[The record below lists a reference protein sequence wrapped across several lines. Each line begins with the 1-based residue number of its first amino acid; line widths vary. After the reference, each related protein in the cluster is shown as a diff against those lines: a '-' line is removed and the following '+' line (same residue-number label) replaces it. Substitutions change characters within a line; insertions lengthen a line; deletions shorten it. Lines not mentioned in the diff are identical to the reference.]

1 MTEGNVAQP
10 APAPGPSASGPS
22 APGPSAP
29 GPFAPG
35 SSAAPPLTSQAAART
50 GSRLGW
56 LDLLRG
62 IAALFVVFDHLSYY
76 VLQQVR
82 AEVYLGFDAGN
93 FGVFVFFIISGYI
106 VPASLERKGSVR
118 TFWVSRLFRLYPL
131 YLLAVGVAVALYLVH
146 FGSLR
151 GEGSDPEASVLSQ
164 LLMMSN
170 VLGGQNLPNVVWSL
184 SYEMIF
190 YLLITALFIARVHK
204 RSSWYGLGFAVA
216 AVALGGL
223 LPRAYFLHNLGTPRL
238 IALVADLAVLAG
250 LALAVVRRGMSR
262 LLGAVLAAVVAI
274 ALLAFNGS
282 WLYPWEALSILALMF
297 AGTMFYRAEQGQ
309 YPWPRAIAAG
319 VGVLALTITAGVW
332 HSHAWGMGPYAEF
345 AYERRWVVTLVLAA
359 LTFGTALALRHVRW
373 PRALTWLG
381 LISYSVYLLHPL
393 LIVALQ
399 HFRWTRLHHPFWLQ
413 VLMAAAF
420 LVILIAVSSLT
431 YLFVERPMQNVGRRV
446 GRWLDARFG
455 PDRIPAQL
463 PAAPRALAHS
473 PHPATE

>member
-1 MTEGNVAQP
+1 MTNGNVVQ
-10 APAPGPSASGPS
+10 SASVPEPS
-22 APGPSAP
+22 PAS
-29 GPFAPG
+29 
-35 SSAAPPLTSQAAART
+35 PLTSKAAAGA

-76 VLQQVR
+76 VLQHVR
-82 AEVYLGFDAGN
+82 AEVYQWFDAGN

-131 YLLAVGVAVALYLVH
+131 YLLAVGIAVALYLVH

-151 GEGSDPEASVLSQ
+151 GEGSDPKASVLSQ

-204 RSSWYGLGFAVA
+204 RSSWYALGFAVA
-216 AVALGGL
+216 AVAIGAL
-223 LPRAYFLHNLGTPRL
+223 LPRAYFIHNLATPRL

-250 LALAVVRRGMSR
+250 LAIAVVLRNMSR
-262 LLGAVLAAVVAI
+262 LLGAALAAVVAI

-282 WLYPWEALSILALMF
+282 WLWPWEALSILALMF
-297 AGTMFYRAEQGQ
+297 TGTMFYRAEQGQ

-319 VGVLALTITAGVW
+319 VGVFALTIAAGLW
-332 HSHAWGMGPYAEF
+332 HSHAWGMDAHAELLW
-345 AYERRWVVTLVLAA
+345 ERRWVSTLVLAG
-359 LTFGTALALRHVRW
+359 LTFGAALALRHVRW

-393 LIVALQ
+393 IIESYH
-399 HFRWTRLHHPFWLQ
+399 HFGWTRLHHPFWLQ
-413 VLMAAAF
+413 VLLAAAL

-431 YLFVERPMQNVGRRV
+431 YLFVERPMQNAGRRV
-446 GRWLDARFG
+446 GRWLDAHFG
-455 PDRIPAQL
+455 PDRMPAQL
-463 PAAPRALAHS
+463 PATARPALAS
-473 PHPATE
+473 PHPAAE